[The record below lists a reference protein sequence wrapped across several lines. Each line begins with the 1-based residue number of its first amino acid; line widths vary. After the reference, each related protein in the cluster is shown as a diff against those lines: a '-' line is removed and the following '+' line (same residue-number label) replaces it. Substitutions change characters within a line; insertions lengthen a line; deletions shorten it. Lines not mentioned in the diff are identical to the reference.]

1 MLQNLPRFI
10 LKPLS
15 RLVRAWPWLRRKVNA
30 YAINGIVNVS
40 RHRPHPWSTI
50 HDYVSWDSLTD
61 RQWSARH
68 LPAVDEKHKPEVAEL
83 TRMFVRRPEGQVFC
97 AKSTCLFPAFA
108 QYLTDGFIRTRMP
121 NTSAG
126 EKENPTRLQ
135 NTSNHQIDLCTL
147 YGRTHQQT
155 TQLRVL
161 SEQPGSKGRLK
172 SQMISGEVYS
182 PFLFESDGS
191 RIKDE
196 FNCLDVPLGIDRVAS
211 PEQRAKLFAAGGDRI
226 TDMAEELA
234 IETTNLTKIY
244 GSGNTEVVAMRNAS
258 VKVRRGE
265 VIALLGPSGS
275 GKSTFLTAVGLINAP
290 TSGQVR
296 IGGVLVM
303 DGPVAKVNLRSFRR
317 EHNGF
322 VFQKSNLIPFLTAIE
337 NVQIAMELNGL
348 SASQARKR
356 AAELL
361 NELGVGDRLD
371 HSTAMLSGGQQQRVA
386 VARALANHPSVILAD
401 EPTAALDSHR
411 GRQVME
417 LFRNV
422 AREHGAGVIVVTH
435 DQRTLEVF
443 DTIYEMEDGAI
454 RHVPSHP
461 SPVPIE
467 SAT

>member
-1 MLQNLPRFI
+1 
-10 LKPLS
+10 
-15 RLVRAWPWLRRKVNA
+15 
-30 YAINGIVNVS
+30 
-40 RHRPHPWSTI
+40 
-50 HDYVSWDSLTD
+50 
-61 RQWSARH
+61 
-68 LPAVDEKHKPEVAEL
+68 
-83 TRMFVRRPEGQVFC
+83 
-97 AKSTCLFPAFA
+97 
-108 QYLTDGFIRTRMP
+108 
-121 NTSAG
+121 
-126 EKENPTRLQ
+126 
-135 NTSNHQIDLCTL
+135 
-147 YGRTHQQT
+147 
-155 TQLRVL
+155 
-161 SEQPGSKGRLK
+161 
-172 SQMISGEVYS
+172 
-182 PFLFESDGS
+182 
-191 RIKDE
+191 
-196 FNCLDVPLGIDRVAS
+196 
-211 PEQRAKLFAAGGDRI
+211 
-226 TDMAEELA
+226 MAEELS

-244 GSGNTEVVAMRNAS
+244 GSGNTEVVAMRDAS

-317 EHNGF
+317 EHIGF

-348 SASQARKR
+348 SAGQARKR
-356 AAELL
+356 ASELL

-461 SPVPIE
+461 SPIPIE
-467 SAT
+467 TTT